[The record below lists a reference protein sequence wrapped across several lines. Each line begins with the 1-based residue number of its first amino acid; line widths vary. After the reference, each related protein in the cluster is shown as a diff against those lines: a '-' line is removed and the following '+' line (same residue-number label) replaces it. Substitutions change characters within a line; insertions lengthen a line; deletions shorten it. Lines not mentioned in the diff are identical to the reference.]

1 MGGVVTSHRE
11 EGHHQDLLS
20 QRESRRRP
28 AQHDPGHGRPAAGR
42 VGPPRRPGSVLD
54 RRRAGPAC
62 LRRDRPVRGA
72 GGGGRRDRASRAGD
86 DDRHR
91 PAAQHGA
98 AGAPGGVGGRAVGWT
113 ADARAGRR
121 RAAGRLRDGGGRS
134 GRARGP
140 AVGAAGRPARR
151 RGARRP
157 PRPAAARGRHG
168 RARVRAHGP
177 LRRRL
182 RPQRRPAT
190 GLRARGRQRP
200 RGLGRPGPS
209 RTAALVG
216 PGLLRA
222 RRRGRGGELPARLLR
237 LHRPVRRAQRCR
249 QPDLGARDPRLRAR
263 LRGGRLRRA
272 DPLPDG
278 GGPRPARPARR
289 GPVMKVRIVGA
300 GPAGLY
306 LAILLKKADPRHDVA
321 VIERHAPDAT
331 FGWGVVFSEETL
343 GSLRDADPETHLR
356 ITDTFARWPTVDIRY
371 RGRLLRSRGHAFSA
385 IARKLLL
392 QILQERAREVGVE
405 LTFHTEVEEL
415 PQGCKYVWFGTD
427 LVLDAFTFI
436 FKETEA
442 GLVQVHAYPFDENTS
457 TWIIECPH
465 ATWRALGFDAMDED
479 ESLAA
484 CEALFAEELG
494 GHRLLSNRSLWTDF
508 MLVRNESWHHGN
520 VVLLGD
526 AAHTA
531 HFSIGSGTKL
541 AMEDA
546 IALAQAF
553 QRHPRDLERALVD
566 YELERQPVVER
577 FQQAAGDSA
586 AYFTRVSRYAHMDPM
601 PFAFNLLTRS
611 GRVTHANL
619 AQRDPQFV
627 RVLDAWFHVGGGLR
641 PGAVAPP
648 PMFAPW
654 NGLRNRVVRAT
665 DDPERMPELAL
676 SGAGLVLAGP
686 VAVCPEG
693 RITPDTPTRD
703 APVSVSPQARIM
715 PDTPTLDPDW
725 RLDEVHAAGAQARLL
740 LTHARRRGST
750 PRRVHGA
757 DVPPREGGWPL
768 LA

>member
-1 MGGVVTSHRE
+1 
-11 EGHHQDLLS
+11 
-20 QRESRRRP
+20 
-28 AQHDPGHGRPAAGR
+28 
-42 VGPPRRPGSVLD
+42 
-54 RRRAGPAC
+54 
-62 LRRDRPVRGA
+62 
-72 GGGGRRDRASRAGD
+72 
-86 DDRHR
+86 
-91 PAAQHGA
+91 
-98 AGAPGGVGGRAVGWT
+98 
-113 ADARAGRR
+113 
-121 RAAGRLRDGGGRS
+121 
-134 GRARGP
+134 
-140 AVGAAGRPARR
+140 
-151 RGARRP
+151 
-157 PRPAAARGRHG
+157 
-168 RARVRAHGP
+168 
-177 LRRRL
+177 
-182 RPQRRPAT
+182 
-190 GLRARGRQRP
+190 
-200 RGLGRPGPS
+200 
-209 RTAALVG
+209 
-216 PGLLRA
+216 
-222 RRRGRGGELPARLLR
+222 
-237 LHRPVRRAQRCR
+237 
-249 QPDLGARDPRLRAR
+249 
-263 LRGGRLRRA
+263 
-272 DPLPDG
+272 
-278 GGPRPARPARR
+278 
-289 GPVMKVRIVGA
+289 MKVRIVGA

-306 LAILLKKADPRHDVA
+306 LAILLKKADPRHDIA
-321 VIERHAPDAT
+321 VIERNAPNAT

-356 ITDTFARWPTVDIRY
+356 ITDTFARWPTVDIRF

-405 LTFHTEVEEL
+405 LTFHTEVAEL
-415 PQGCKYVWFGTD
+415 PEADLLVSADGVNSLVRRTYADEFGARVQPQGCKYVWFGTD

-465 ATWRALGFDAMDED
+465 ATWRALGFDAMDEA

-484 CEALFAEELG
+484 CEALFAEELV

-627 RVLDAWFHVGGGLR
+627 RVLDAWFHGGGDLR

-665 DDPERMPELAL
+665 DDPEPMRELAL

-686 VAVCPEG
+686 VAVSPQG
-693 RITPDTPTRD
+693 RITPDTPTLD
-703 APVSVSPQARIM
+703 A
-715 PDTPTLDPDW
+715 DW
-725 RLDEVHAAGAQARLL
+725 RLDDVHAAGAQAGLL
-740 LTHARRRGST
+740 LTHAGRRGST
-750 PRRVHGA
+750 RPRVHGA
-757 DVPPREGGWPL
+757 DIPLREGGWPL
-768 LA
+768 LAPSPIAYAPRMPVPRAMTAGDMTAVRADFAAAATRAAALGFDVLELDMGHGYLLGSFLSPASNRREDEYGADRLRFPLEVLDAVREAWPEERLLAVRLGVMDGTRHGLQLRDGIAIARELTGHGCALVHVVAGQTVPEAPRADYRRGFLTPLADRVRAEARVPTLVGGHLTTPDEANTILGAGRADLVLLDVPETELERLAAPEPERAVALA